1 MDYTIIENQVDEK
14 IKLLFSSLNSQFTS
28 SDITYEILLKRDV
41 ENTTK
46 NYNSEIEI
54 IFNKGGVFFDII
66 EFFVFRNG
74 ELYIK
79 EDNLLSELYS
89 DIEGILSTV

>member
-1 MDYTIIENQVDEK
+1 MDYTIIENQIDEK
-14 IKLLFSSLNSQFTS
+14 IKLLFSSFNSQFTS
-28 SDITYEILLKRDV
+28 SDITYEILLKRDI

-66 EFFVFRNG
+66 E
-74 ELYIK
+74 
-79 EDNLLSELYS
+79 
-89 DIEGILSTV
+89 